1 MILTGIGDEAGST
14 IDAQI
19 RATRELGWKHIEAR
33 NVEVPG
39 FPKGNLHD
47 IPDAAFDIVVQK
59 LEESGIGVYCLGSTI
74 ANWGKKIDQPF
85 DLSEV
90 ERAIPRMQRL
100 GTKFVRIMSYAVRE
114 DEDQMAEERFRR
126 LREITKRFL
135 DAGLQPVHENCM
147 NYGGMGWPFTLELL
161 EEVPGLKLVFDTAN
175 PVFNADRSKPKPWPQ
190 QDPWEFWTHVK
201 DNVAHIHVK
210 DAIWN
215 PAKKDADYTYPGE
228 GQGAVRPI
236 LKDAIAGGYDAGI
249 SIEPHLAVVFHDASV
264 QASEEEMHTTY
275 VEYGRRLMKLIDEVR
290 EELARERAGTQ
301 ASLAGVR

>member
-1 MILTGIGDEAGST
+1 MIFTGIGDEAGNT

-19 RATRELGWKHIEAR
+19 KATQALGWKHIEAR
-33 NVEVPG
+33 NVEVSG

-47 IPDAAFDIVVQK
+47 IPDPAFEQVVEKLDAA
-59 LEESGIGVYCLGSTI
+59 GIQIYCFGSTI

-90 ERAIPRMQRL
+90 HRAIPRMQRL
-100 GTKFVRIMSYAVRE
+100 GTRFVRIMSYAVRE
-114 DEDQMAEERFRR
+114 EDDQLAQERFRR

-161 EEVPGLKLVFDTAN
+161 DNVPGLKLVFDTAN
-175 PVFNADRSKPKPWPQ
+175 PVFNADRSKPKPYPQ
-190 QDPWEFWTHVK
+190 QDPWEFWSHVK
-201 DNVAHIHVK
+201 AQVHHIHVK
-210 DAIWN
+210 DAIWV

-228 GQGAVRPI
+228 GQAAVRQI
-236 LKDAIAGGYDAGI
+236 LKDALAHGYDAGI

-264 QASEEEMHTTY
+264 KASDEAMFNSY
-275 VEYGRRLMKLIDEVR
+275 VEYGRRLMKLVDDVKA
-290 EELARERAGTQ
+290 ELKRSDSESISAR
-301 ASLAGVR
+301 